1 MRRRKKGRGRKEG
14 REGGRECEGGGEEK
28 TRRRRMGE
36 SVREKENKDRI
47 NGIHYNITPY
57 ITQDC
62 SDELFF
68 GGRHPKEH

>member
-36 SVREKENKDRI
+36 SVREKEIKTGLTLQYNPL
-47 NGIHYNITPY
+47 HYTG
-57 ITQDC
+57 
-62 SDELFF
+62 L
-68 GGRHPKEH
+68 

>member
-1 MRRRKKGRGRKEG
+1 MRRRKEGRGRKEG

-47 NGIHYNITPY
+47 NVTI
-57 ITQDC
+57 
-62 SDELFF
+62 
-68 GGRHPKEH
+68 

>member
-36 SVREKENKDRI
+36 SVREKEK
-47 NGIHYNITPY
+47 
-57 ITQDC
+57 
-62 SDELFF
+62 
-68 GGRHPKEH
+68 